1 MTSVL
6 ECWSNRGASERA
18 DDDLVDQV
26 LMCSD
31 DRSESL
37 TAAPRFDQTSSA
49 MQKRFQ
55 RLGRNVSDAIASLKS
70 SLSLDSARENQNA
83 STGGGGRKLVW
94 ANVVRSLAKM
104 YPGSQLPEKLVS
116 NLRKHYD
123 SLPLSYSQAGFDMKE
138 VFGHIKLIE
147 QACGDDESPVFV
159 IQEVCDE
166 DSVFKLTFASTC
178 SLSWSTVSAYFDSA
192 LICCKNVQIFEKKGL
207 TLGVVLL
214 LVECGGEKL
223 FKNKVEN
230 ALRSAVRKPKS
241 TSVKLPFGLCGCQEQ
256 RAGGGEFGDVDEE
269 SVDQCYGQDGPN
281 TRIQIE
287 MPPLNSKF
295 SVLVDEWQTIQAGG
309 DDIEGWLLSSDSVEF
324 GDKLGPNS
332 FKGVYRGKRVA
343 IEKLKGCDKG
353 NSYEF
358 EIRKDFLELMT
369 CGHKSIL
376 QFHGVCIDENHGLC
390 VVTKLMQGGSLRELM
405 LKKKKLQ
412 TKEIFRIA
420 VDIAEGMKF
429 MNDHGVAFRDLNT
442 QRILLDK
449 QGNACLGDMGIV
461 TACKSAS
468 EAMEYETD
476 GYRWLAPEI
485 IAGDPEKTSESWMS
499 NAYSFGILLW
509 EMVTGEEAYGSCSPV
524 QAAVGIAACGL
535 RPEIPKEC
543 PQVLRYLMTKCWNT
557 CPSTRPSF
565 SHIHCVLLRAISRR
579 LEQLQLRQS
588 MRSDQRWSLLS
599 IIFLLFF
606 LPHNLTFGLCFS
618 TEALALMKFKGRIER
633 DPFGALMNWG
643 ELPHCSWSGVVCS
656 HDGRVVV
663 LNLEDLSLQGTLAPE
678 LGNLTHLKSL
688 ILRNNSFSGEVP
700 KEVADLQEL
709 EVLDLCDNNFGQP
722 LPFISNGRK
731 LLQIA
736 PPGQDPGLGNASPP
750 PPLPS
755 PPPPLSSPESSFD
768 LRFPPPPLS
777 RGESPP
783 TGSPAVL
790 PPQAQPPPFPPP
802 QAQPPPFPPPPA
814 QPPPVSPLALPP
826 AHLPVIKKKK
836 SYKLFIIVGVLVG
849 VLGVMGA
856 LVAFFLL
863 RNQKV
868 ITIKPSATRS
878 IGHLQDVGITGV
890 PKLKLSELETA
901 CEDFSNIISSTSSN
915 ATIYKGT
922 LSTGSEIAVLSIASG
937 SLQDWSADLETQF
950 QQKIQRLSLVDHK
963 NFLNIIG
970 YCREDEPF
978 NRMLVFEYAPYGSLF
993 EHLHDQDA
1001 EHLDWPMRLRI
1012 AMGIAY
1018 CAQHMH
1024 NLNPKPISQA
1034 NLNSSS
1040 VYLTTDYAAKVA
1052 DFTFLG
1058 STPIDPKTSYVLSFG
1073 VILHEIITGK
1083 IPENPD
1089 SPIKETKPARE
1100 LVDPTLKNFDENV
1113 LQKMWEVVIECLN
1126 QRLEMKEVVAKLREI
1141 TGITEEAA
1149 LPRLSPAWWA
1159 ELEIIS
1165 TEV

>member
-6 ECWSNRGASERA
+6 ECWSNRGAGERA

-37 TAAPRFDQTSSA
+37 AAAPRFDQTSSA

-83 STGGGGRKLVW
+83 SGGGGGGGRKLVW
-94 ANVVRSLAKM
+94 ANVVRNLAKM

-178 SLSWSTVSAYFDSA
+178 SLSWSTVSSSLDSA

-214 LVECGGEKL
+214 LVESGGEKL

-281 TRIQIE
+281 TRIQLE
-287 MPPLNSKF
+287 MPTLNSKF
-295 SVLVDEWQTIQAGG
+295 SVLVDEWQTIQSGG
-309 DDIEGWLLSSDSVEF
+309 DDIEEWLLSSDSVEF

-376 QFHGVCIDENHGLC
+376 QFYGVCIDENHGLC

-429 MNDHGVAFRDLNT
+429 MNHHGVAFRDLNT

-468 EAMEYETD
+468 EALEYETD

-565 SHIHCVLLRAISRR
+565 SHIHCVLLRAISR
-579 LEQLQLRQS
+579 
-588 MRSDQRWSLLS
+588 
-599 IIFLLFF
+599 
-606 LPHNLTFGLCFS
+606 
-618 TEALALMKFKGRIER
+618 
-633 DPFGALMNWG
+633 
-643 ELPHCSWSGVVCS
+643 
-656 HDGRVVV
+656 
-663 LNLEDLSLQGTLAPE
+663 
-678 LGNLTHLKSL
+678 
-688 ILRNNSFSGEVP
+688 
-700 KEVADLQEL
+700 
-709 EVLDLCDNNFGQP
+709 
-722 LPFISNGRK
+722 
-731 LLQIA
+731 
-736 PPGQDPGLGNASPP
+736 
-750 PPLPS
+750 
-755 PPPPLSSPESSFD
+755 
-768 LRFPPPPLS
+768 
-777 RGESPP
+777 
-783 TGSPAVL
+783 
-790 PPQAQPPPFPPP
+790 
-802 QAQPPPFPPPPA
+802 
-814 QPPPVSPLALPP
+814 
-826 AHLPVIKKKK
+826 
-836 SYKLFIIVGVLVG
+836 
-849 VLGVMGA
+849 
-856 LVAFFLL
+856 
-863 RNQKV
+863 
-868 ITIKPSATRS
+868 
-878 IGHLQDVGITGV
+878 
-890 PKLKLSELETA
+890 
-901 CEDFSNIISSTSSN
+901 
-915 ATIYKGT
+915 
-922 LSTGSEIAVLSIASG
+922 
-937 SLQDWSADLETQF
+937 
-950 QQKIQRLSLVDHK
+950 
-963 NFLNIIG
+963 
-970 YCREDEPF
+970 
-978 NRMLVFEYAPYGSLF
+978 
-993 EHLHDQDA
+993 
-1001 EHLDWPMRLRI
+1001 
-1012 AMGIAY
+1012 
-1018 CAQHMH
+1018 
-1024 NLNPKPISQA
+1024 
-1034 NLNSSS
+1034 
-1040 VYLTTDYAAKVA
+1040 
-1052 DFTFLG
+1052 
-1058 STPIDPKTSYVLSFG
+1058 
-1073 VILHEIITGK
+1073 
-1083 IPENPD
+1083 
-1089 SPIKETKPARE
+1089 
-1100 LVDPTLKNFDENV
+1100 
-1113 LQKMWEVVIECLN
+1113 
-1126 QRLEMKEVVAKLREI
+1126 
-1141 TGITEEAA
+1141 
-1149 LPRLSPAWWA
+1149 
-1159 ELEIIS
+1159 
-1165 TEV
+1165 